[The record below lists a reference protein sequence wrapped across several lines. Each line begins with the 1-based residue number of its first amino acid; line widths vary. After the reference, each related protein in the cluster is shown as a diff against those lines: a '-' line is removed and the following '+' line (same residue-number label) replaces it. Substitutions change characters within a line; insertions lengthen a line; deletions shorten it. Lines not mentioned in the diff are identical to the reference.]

1 MARKRNGGSGSQE
14 DNDWV
19 VVLLG
24 VVLVGWF
31 ILAHLDVIWNVAK
44 GIFFLLASI
53 HILSAFFGGKK

>member
-1 MARKRNGGSGSQE
+1 MARKSGGSGRE
-14 DNDWV
+14 NNDWV